1 MKGEIGVISAMD
13 LREIRAKTEKGLQ
26 QDAIIISEHELKSLR
41 EKIVMK
47 SPQ

>member
-26 QDAIIISEHELKSLR
+26 
-41 EKIVMK
+41 
-47 SPQ
+47 